1 MKFFRTTLLTVSL
14 LVLLGLPA
22 LAQTKIATVDMGKIF
37 SGYYKTKLSENLYE
51 KDQADARKEIKD
63 MADDFDKAQT
73 DYKQLVEQAN
83 DQAISPEE
91 RDRRKQAA
99 SDALKDLGNRKAAM
113 DSFRRQ
119 AESRLSDKRQR
130 LTGNIVADIR
140 KAVADKAK
148 AGGYSLVVNSAATDT
163 VVYAGDADDLSDA
176 VLKQLNMGAPI
187 DLTAPATAPSLVG
200 TNSVP

>member
-1 MKFFRTTLLTVSL
+1 
-14 LVLLGLPA
+14 
-22 LAQTKIATVDMGKIF
+22 
-37 SGYYKTKLSENLYE
+37 
-51 KDQADARKEIKD
+51 
-63 MADDFDKAQT
+63 
-73 DYKQLVEQAN
+73 
-83 DQAISPEE
+83 
-91 RDRRKQAA
+91 
-99 SDALKDLGNRKAAM
+99 M
-113 DSFRRQ
+113 DSFSRQ

>member
-113 DSFRRQ
+113 DSFSRQ